1 MLLSIK
7 EAMADAVA
15 PPPTQVAKD
24 PYRPDPADVSAPPR
38 NLGSILTR
46 IGPGLVLCASIVGSG
61 ELIATTTLGA
71 QVGYS
76 ALWVIL
82 LSCLIKPAVQAEL
95 GRYAIASAETA
106 LAGVD
111 RMPGPRWK
119 VNWVVWAW
127 ALTAA
132 MSLFQ
137 MGAMLGG
144 LAQVMMQI
152 FPAVPAL
159 FWVLGFLALTLSL
172 LLGGGYERIEKL
184 AMVKV
189 GLFTMLTFLCALLL
203 MRMPDY
209 FSWRLLAD
217 GLKFR
222 LPGEGLTTAV
232 AVFGITGV
240 GTTELFMYPYW
251 CLEKGYARFTGPA
264 DGSAQ
269 WRSRALGWIRVM
281 HLDVFASMLIYTT
294 ATLAF
299 YLLGAGILHGK
310 GLVPAATDMI
320 PVLSN
325 IYTETL
331 GPWAV
336 YLFYAGAVA
345 TLYGT
350 IFASTAAHSR
360 LYPDMLRLMG
370 FFAAEDFAARQ
381 RYRRRFV
388 WILTLVPAILFLLF
402 QSPVKMVVA
411 GGVAAAMMLPVISI
425 SALFLRHRHLPR
437 EVVPSIWITLGLWVA
452 VIVIVCFTGYYLWS
466 QLMVLVPPFTR

>member
-1 MLLSIK
+1 
-7 EAMADAVA
+7 MAKAVV
-15 PPPTQVAKD
+15 PPPIPVAKD
-24 PYRPDPADVSAPPR
+24 PYRPDPIDISPPPQ
-38 NLGSILTR
+38 NLTAILGR
-46 IGPGLVLCASIVGSG
+46 IGPGLILCASIVGSG

-95 GRYAIASAETA
+95 GRYAIATAETG
-106 LAGVD
+106 LAAVN

-127 ALTAA
+127 AATVA

-144 LAQVMMQI
+144 LSQVMTLI
-152 FPAVPAL
+152 FPAVPTFL
-159 FWVLGFLALTLSL
+159 WVLGFMALSLAL

-189 GLFTMLTFLCALLL
+189 ALFTMLTFLCALLL
-203 MRMPDY
+203 TRMPDY
-209 FSWRLLAD
+209 FSWKQVGD
-217 GLKFR
+217 GLRLR
-222 LPGEGLTTAV
+222 LPGEGLITAV

-251 CLEKGYARFTGPA
+251 CLEKGYARFAGPA
-264 DGSAQ
+264 DGSPE

-294 ATLAF
+294 ATVAF
-299 YLLGAGILHGK
+299 YLLGAGILHKK

-325 IYTETL
+325 IYTDTL
-331 GPWAV
+331 GPWAL
-336 YLFYAGAVA
+336 YLFYVGAVA

-360 LYPDMLRLMG
+360 IYPDMLRLMG

-388 WILTLVPAILFLLF
+388 WILAVVPAILFFLF
-402 QSPVKMVVA
+402 QSPVKMVLA
-411 GGVAAAMMLPVISI
+411 GGVAAAIMLPVVSI
-425 SALFLRHRHLPR
+425 GALFLRLRHLPR
-437 EVVPSIWITLGLWVA
+437 QVLPSVWITLGLWVA

-466 QLMVLVPPFTR
+466 QVMAL

>member
-1 MLLSIK
+1 
-7 EAMADAVA
+7 MAKAVA
-15 PPPTQVAKD
+15 APPIQVAKD
-24 PYRPDPADVSAPPR
+24 PYRPDPADVSTPPQT
-38 NLGSILTR
+38 LGSILTR

-76 ALWVIL
+76 ALWIIV

-95 GRYAIASAETA
+95 GRYAIASGETG

-111 RMPGPRWK
+111 RMPGPRLK

-127 ALTAA
+127 AATAG

-137 MGAMLGG
+137 VGAMFGG
-144 LAQVMMQI
+144 LAQVMQQI
-152 FPAVPAL
+152 VPAVPTTV
-159 FWVLGFLALTLSL
+159 WVLGFLALTLAL

-184 AMVKV
+184 AMLKV
-189 GLFTMLTFLCALLL
+189 ALFTMLTFLCALLL
-203 MRMPDY
+203 MRMPEY
-209 FSWRLLAD
+209 FSWKQVAD
-217 GLKFR
+217 GFKFQ
-222 LPGEGLTTAV
+222 LPGEGLITAV

-251 CLEKGYARFTGPA
+251 CLEKGYARFAGPR
-264 DGSAQ
+264 DDSPE

-281 HLDVFASMLIYTT
+281 HVDVFASMLIYTT

-310 GLVPAATDMI
+310 GLVPAAGDMI
-320 PVLSN
+320 PILSN
-325 IYTETL
+325 IYTDTL
-331 GPWAV
+331 GPWAL
-336 YLFYAGAVA
+336 YLFYAGAIA

-360 LYPDMLRLMG
+360 IYPDMLRLMG
-370 FFAAEDFAARQ
+370 FFRAEDFATRQ
-381 RYRRRFV
+381 QYRRRFV
-388 WILTLVPAILFLLF
+388 WILTVVPTILFLVF

-411 GGVAAAMMLPVISI
+411 GGVTAAAMIPVVSI
-425 SALFLRHRHLPR
+425 GALFLRYRHLPS
-437 EVVPSIWITLGLWVA
+437 EVRPSTWVTLGLWVA

-466 QLMVLVPPFTR
+466 QLMTIVGLK